1 MRRAYYRKYVY
12 HTLLCF
18 ISALLYLWQN
28 SINAF
33 PEIAGLRALP
43 LIPFIVCITVFN
55 PETAGIIYGVVAGL
69 VMDISWSRTSGFNAL
84 TLFVICAVLGLLIR
98 FLFTRSLASV
108 LMLSGIICL
117 VYFLIYW
124 LCFCVFAGLKE
135 TAYCLFSIYLPMAV
149 YTWVFTIPS
158 YFLVGFMTD
167 KFRND

>member
-1 MRRAYYRKYVY
+1 MRRVYYRKYVY

-33 PEIAGLRALP
+33 PEIAGFRALP

-84 TLFVICAVLGLLIR
+84 TLFP
-98 FLFTRSLASV
+98 FHSASCSFPARMV
-108 LMLSGIICL
+108 C
-117 VYFLIYW
+117 
-124 LCFCVFAGLKE
+124 
-135 TAYCLFSIYLPMAV
+135 
-149 YTWVFTIPS
+149 
-158 YFLVGFMTD
+158 
-167 KFRND
+167 